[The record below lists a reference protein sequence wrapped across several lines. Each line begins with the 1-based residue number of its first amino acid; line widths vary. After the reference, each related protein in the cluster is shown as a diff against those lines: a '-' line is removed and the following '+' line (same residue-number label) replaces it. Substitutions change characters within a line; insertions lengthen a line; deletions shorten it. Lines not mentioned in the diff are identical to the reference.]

1 MYTHKQ
7 VMTCVLVDDCIPS
20 DVVPPVRTEHECSE
34 YPTAMHGYPSALES
48 GFRTD
53 VHEMPIQSRDR
64 SRLFRSQLIST
75 ARSAGETGPPAPGVK
90 PENPGHM
97 TWPKTKTKEYKE
109 VSCH

>member
-7 VMTCVLVDDCIPS
+7 AMSFVHVDERIPA
-20 DVVPPVRTEHECSE
+20 DALHPVRTEHESSE

-48 GFRTD
+48 GFRTYLQ
-53 VHEMPIQSRDR
+53 VLPMRSRDR
-64 SRLFRSQLIST
+64 SRLFRNQLIST
-75 ARSAGETGPPAPGVK
+75 ARSAGETGPPVPGVK
-90 PENPGHM
+90 PENLGHM